1 MQTPKVGTFLI
12 SPNSERLLEVA
23 IGESIEEAEAGY
35 ETDEGRGR
43 IGPIGRLILARREI
57 DLGSRPCLQ
66 PVAALSPVKSA
77 ALVVCLAA
85 SQSAASH
92 RFSSGGISHRS

>member
-23 IGESIEEAEAGY
+23 IGESIEEAAEGY
-35 ETDEGRGR
+35 EADEGRGR
-43 IGPIGRLILARREI
+43 ISPIGRLILARREI
-57 DLGSRPCLQ
+57 DLGSCPCLE

-77 ALVVCLAA
+77 AQVCLAA
-85 SQSAASH
+85 GQRAPPNP
-92 RFSSGGISHRS
+92 FSPSGISQRS

>member
-12 SPNSERLLEVA
+12 SPNSERFELEVA

-57 DLGSRPCLQ
+57 DLGSRPCLE

-77 ALVVCLAA
+77 LAA
-85 SQSAASH
+85 GHTAAPNP
-92 RFSSGGISHRS
+92 FSPSGISQRS